1 MSAQFVLYRPLIES
15 GTLLLR
21 ADREKVLLLLPEGE
35 ETLLWED
42 IDKVYLSQRLP
53 RQVYLV
59 FLTHSGERK
68 AVLIARLS
76 KHIKSIPYACTY
88 ALLEDD
94 AATSRRETTPVLLHL
109 KDGQMIASLLSVR
122 SS

>member
-1 MSAQFVLYRPLIES
+1 MSAQFVLYRPLIEG

-42 IDKVYLSQRLP
+42 INKVYLSQRLP
-53 RQVYLV
+53 RQVYLI

-68 AVLIARLS
+68 AVLIARLPR
-76 KHIKSIPYACTY
+76 HIKSIPYACTY
-88 ALLEDD
+88 AFLEDG
-94 AATSRRETTPVLLHL
+94 AAISRRETTPVLLHL